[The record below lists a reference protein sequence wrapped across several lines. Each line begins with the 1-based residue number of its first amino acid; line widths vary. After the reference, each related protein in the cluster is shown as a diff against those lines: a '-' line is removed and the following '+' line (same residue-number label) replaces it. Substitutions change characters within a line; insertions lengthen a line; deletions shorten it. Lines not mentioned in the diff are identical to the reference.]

1 MNNTKKRPKIGL
13 AVSGGIDSCYL
24 MHTYARQSDI
34 ADYVVLS
41 VNHNLRP
48 ISKDETLW
56 VQNQAHNLG
65 LECHILNLTASK
77 PHSGIQEFAR
87 RERYELLAQ
96 AAKQHHIETIYLG
109 HHSDDQA
116 ETILSRLNHDS
127 GLAGLCG
134 MPDMFFYDDVC
145 FERPL
150 LNLSRSEI
158 YDSMHNKN
166 YLHDPSNDNIKYERV
181 RNRQF
186 LAQNLDLKN
195 ALLRLSTQA
204 RHVYYPLYLE
214 RNDFLKNYVHF
225 SQYGYCFIQHQD
237 FCNQSELLQSEI
249 LKYAIKYVTGNFYI
263 KSIQILAKK
272 NFTLSGAEI
281 CFTKEFIKIY
291 RENRNLA
298 PFDTKRFI
306 KTPTGYHKDD
316 KDIPFKARQSL
327 PNDCF
332 MYQPYSL
339 KHFVTVFDY
348 SVVILK

>member
-1 MNNTKKRPKIGL
+1 MNNIKKRPKIGL

-24 MHTYARQSDI
+24 MHNYAQHTDNV
-34 ADYVVLS
+34 DYVVLS

-56 VQNQAHNLG
+56 VQKQAHHLG
-65 LECHILNLTASK
+65 LECHILNLTAPK
-77 PHSGIQEFAR
+77 PQSGIQEFAR

-96 AAKQHHIETIYLG
+96 AAKQHHLEAIYLG

-127 GLAGLCG
+127 GLSGLCG
-134 MPDMFFYDDVC
+134 MPEIFFYDNVR

-158 YDSMHNKN
+158 DNSMQNKN

-195 ALLRLSTQA
+195 ALLGLSIKVRQI
-204 RHVYYPLYLE
+204 YYPLYLE
-214 RNDFLKNYVHF
+214 RNNFLKKYVHF
-225 SQYGYCFIQHQD
+225 SPYGYCYIQHQD

-263 KSIQILAKK
+263 KNIPASVTK

-291 RENRNLA
+291 RENRNL
-298 PFDTKRFI
+298 PIFDTKRFI

-327 PNDCF
+327 PNEYF
-332 MYQPYSL
+332 MYQPYCL
-339 KHFVTVFDY
+339 EHFVTVFDHY
-348 SVVILK
+348 LILM